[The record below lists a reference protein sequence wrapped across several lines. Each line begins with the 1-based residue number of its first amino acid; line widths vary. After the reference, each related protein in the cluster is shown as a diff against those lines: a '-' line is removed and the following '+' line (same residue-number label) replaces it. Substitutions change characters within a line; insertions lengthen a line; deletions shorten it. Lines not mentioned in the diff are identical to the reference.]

1 MKIKESMVKI
11 TTIAVAALAMPFALF
26 AGRDANGD
34 ISSIEPVKYAGVDYT
49 RNLGV
54 GEKAYFLVRLV
65 DKGWLQTSGDP
76 VTYPAKT
83 WKFRLHDTSP
93 EALEKLQLVYQPPKI
108 GISVGGRIDAA
119 EYVEVGPVAGQIS
132 GQNPTYPYYTDLYFC
147 YTVKPG
153 DLGLPIKLLNYQGEV
168 PDQGGVKNSDY
179 LFPNVNTKV
188 LSADYLW
195 DLRNDDGD
203 LASCHFIDQDNHPD
217 NVPQAPNAGGPFVDY
232 SLSKANL
239 KVQAIDFDAGTS
251 PTDPTVWRDVYPDI
265 TDFVTTAPAIEGAG
279 GKEGATVWVWSGDA
293 TVFDVASDNPA
304 DIEVVN
310 GTNCL
315 KVAIGPGETRAT
327 FKLKG
332 GSAAENSTA
341 TIYMSSQPCGSY
353 NQVGDFLE
361 DSTVTRT
368 VRVIKAP
375 KPYMSVTDSVGNP
388 NNSIAVSAT
397 TNWWNVTEMKVRFS
411 SPYKDADVE
420 VALQPTVKDFAAI
433 DPLATN
439 VIRIFRSRDDV
450 GDTGAGV
457 SSVVVP
463 KGETEVIFY
472 VCGLGVLPSADL
484 KAPQIEM
491 TPKVVSPAGAE
502 TFFSEGTHKTSTV
515 KVTDKQAPAVT
526 VPTSLPLT
534 GMEGETV
541 TFDVMVQD
549 NWRDLNFAKEKGYTV
564 SVSGGFMETS
574 NDVVFVDGETVTF
587 TLKLPTNL
595 TKDESYKP
603 TLTVKDPVGNA
614 STLVVPL
621 EVQKRPAIPTVKPA
635 LFKTNETGAE
645 RDLRSRFCEG
655 DELNVRF
662 VLEQDG
668 KPVKAGETMLAYLVP
683 LTTGKGS
690 VSSNLIDAAAY
701 TEPVK
706 IQKDAE
712 MSANLPV
719 KLLDGNEKGSTE
731 IEFGVRLTT
740 ESGAPVSTLNYQPLA
755 YAETL
760 TVTNAAPQ
768 LAGVRRGSWEDL
780 DRIIE
785 DGQTTGHYDGQVAV
799 DYPVT
804 FTVKIKDLGLI
815 DATNATTKVMLDAGG
830 NYVEGKN
837 APYEQT
843 QVVATNGV
851 CTFDVYF
858 GAAGTETVRIYAID
872 RDQQAVGEEIDA
884 SKHLLGSF
892 TVTVQEAPAVV
903 IEYAPEHPDGVFNEN
918 EGQQGAYFT
927 VKLTDFPAPNDHA
940 AGEKA
945 ISGANPL
952 AVKVTLKKT
961 AGDAGRLALDLST
974 STNILFKSKAEAKA
988 GKIVRFDMSNIN
1000 GGMDNPSY
1008 FEATARVTTNDKHNS
1023 YDIAWSDW
1031 YSPSETVL
1039 FAVQNIAPYDLKLS
1053 SAKAG
1058 ISFGVTNTWT
1068 AGESVTLQWTVKDI
1082 ANDLT
1087 NGNFTVGWTGI
1098 FDEGGQ
1104 TQMTLTNGWPIVGS
1118 TANSTAK
1125 GTFTFVVPDAALT
1138 EVTVTA
1144 DDGEGGSAVPYTFW
1158 IRVVPTKKVILT
1170 PTGPAEKLKVTRYLT
1185 QDGLGRGHV
1194 YATDGTGKYLSL
1206 QFQQTWYYN
1215 EGAQQAHV
1223 YAAGYPAAESPAYDD
1238 GKLITGISGVPLDPD
1253 GNVAA
1258 VGATEFYDYSGE
1270 NDNYFYAWVTVDPE
1284 THQGTVGA
1292 PDPKKSPSALADQ
1305 FFDLDN
1311 EGGNKSSYKA
1321 TEVGVLFSKEKY
1333 PADNGGDMNWDGI
1346 PDIYMMKVWR
1356 GAGVSLLE
1364 LIYGDAVGNVADL
1377 KDLAKTNPDEDYLP
1391 GVWRVEGEMAL
1402 VHASEKSYA
1411 PIGHAF
1417 TTVRE
1422 LRGFEPGLNAKDD
1435 LKSDADFSKDELA
1448 AWKAWLIANDATYD
1462 PTNPPADDD
1471 PFWTPDLSRW
1481 SPEPTGESVRMDPT
1495 TDDTDGDHFS
1505 DGWEYYFWY
1514 LAHVTVPAGT
1524 AKPVNGQ
1531 SYVFERFNAKSFI
1544 FGTAIT
1550 NTEVEAHFNPC
1561 EPRGEKAPGD
1571 FDNDGL
1577 SDYEEYLIGTNP
1589 CHWDTD
1595 GDHMCDA
1602 WEVMMGLDPQS
1613 TSDKAANADGDFM
1626 AAFTT
1631 LGLFG
1636 TEAIGEEVEIERGV
1650 FEIQTNWYF
1659 DVSGQLIEDWDFRP
1673 APGEPGVYVMTQ
1685 TKTIRAL
1692 VVRPFWQDGAMT
1704 AYGREEDMPQ
1714 DPVKNPVI
1722 WYYNFTQNPKW
1733 SLETWW
1739 VTRTFK
1745 AGEKIYQSGPM
1756 KGDYPIPFIM
1766 LHDQVRSIFGFD
1778 PRTGWFRNQNRFVG
1792 SRWEEGEG
1800 ATGKSINTIPYAAY
1814 DEYLLGRYRTLFRIA
1829 YPGEEIKGSGDTWGY
1844 IASKTTVPSVYAEA
1858 SGTNDVGTAGTND
1871 VESANS
1877 KLAELIAQAFKEA
1890 GKPDKGVIQV
1900 HGADTDG
1907 DGVPDGWELYTY
1919 RNPCTAFGQEED
1931 PISEGPS
1938 KLMLPTDI
1946 DDDVL
1951 TYAAEFAGTDS
1962 CNAYKSCESI
1972 YKNHPGK
1979 AKGWYNKFF
1988 PTDPDNGDT
1997 DADGVYDGQEGSSW
2011 VVIGYADDEGSEALE
2026 GLSFIYGQPTDDNST
2041 CIRGGGMNPL
2051 TADTDL
2057 DGLPDAWEMQF
2068 AGLPYDM
2075 AANNYVKPDE
2085 MPPGVGAGMWASV
2098 REDPTFF
2105 DARRLAAGILGK
2117 SLTGVIIL
2125 DGMDATWGGDAY
2137 TDPLDMPARLS
2148 HSYDPLTGTNRD
2160 VDWDHDGLQ
2169 NWQEYLVQAVR
2180 HFRYD
2185 DISTPLMGR
2194 VLEEGP
2200 YHQQNFLDFT
2210 PMMQSAHEF
2219 CLKAA
2224 TTWYDTDVLSIH
2236 TKTNAMVVTEN
2247 PYTHVISTNFT
2258 VTVTTNLLLGSEADF
2273 VLKHMNDAEWL
2284 AAHPGEAINFRYSHP
2299 WTDEGWE
2306 ALGYMAPVTYGF
2318 DRIVCHYNAMYIDWK
2333 TYMRPAVYGKYVSTS
2348 PQKADSDGDGMDDF
2362 YELFHGL
2369 NPLLGADPEAAGS
2382 KDVIAK
2388 AYGMP
2393 VFYNAY
2399 WNEWTHPD
2407 YNRYL
2412 AFHAQIPT
2420 SNRKMPITA
2429 PMAYDPV
2436 LYPWAIGCWA
2446 ADPDGDGLRN
2456 DDERIV
2462 ANQASPQAS
2471 HTDPT
2476 PLWMTDTSKANSYV
2490 SQYYAV
2496 DSTVA
2501 VLPFWLNPNAVG
2513 IAGENYYLVAME
2525 KANSAY
2531 LFSFEENE
2539 GYDTDNDWQPDG
2551 REIVKTVKTM
2561 SSPLNFSDP
2570 DRRQAMYFPGK
2581 DAYVMSRDL
2590 QYRGVDALDLLKQF
2604 TVEAWVR
2611 PEKTGAD
2618 QTIIERSSYY
2628 GGDAITKAGGAI
2640 RANFRIGLAADG
2652 RVYGMFDNNDSIQ
2665 SGLNQPL
2672 SCMRVDGLVLP
2683 LAKWS
2688 HVALTYD
2695 GKALKLYVNGDLCKQ
2710 EPTSLIPANGVTQ
2723 IKQDPTDPSRFP
2735 AYQYGGRAVA
2745 LYVGAR
2751 PKHTKNTV
2759 DRMVPL
2765 YPYFVRNGEHVE
2777 SFANMGEYFNGYVDE
2792 VRIWDGARSGSEI
2805 LSNYRSRMSF
2815 ADVEANRTTVYQ
2827 SWLQGATRNDASG
2840 QAMLPAE
2847 LLHHYNFVTMPGA
2860 VNAADVAKLPGG
2872 FDKAVAQQAE
2882 NDYLSSRNPDMNTHG
2897 LTDPRG
2903 LKDGQAGSYK
2913 FKGGIGVGW
2922 WESCGL
2928 RSTVYSDARVVPWIE
2943 NTVSHLPVMDGSCID
2958 DFFFSEQ
2965 LGGYYTPAMTNGVNK
2980 FVFPNDAMPYPCS
2993 NYWVDR
2999 YVKLFTLNRLFNL
3012 GGDTYEPI
3020 LNMYRYDIRSRFIG
3034 TTDLL
3039 PLGGAYAKTCPQM
3052 WDDGSPADAWE
3063 QTQVDAAGNGLP
3075 DWWEEYARENYCPD
3089 LDPEIPLNWDTAI
3102 NYLGVEMAAYQAYLI
3117 DLARGLQP
3125 DGTLD
3130 SAYASTADVDGD
3142 NIPDWW
3148 ENLWG
3153 VAQYGAEDD
3162 SDNDGLSNYA
3172 EYLLSFGSAP
3182 YGIDNGFPLLN
3193 PTQARSGK
3201 DQLVVDYFLP
3211 GPAEADAIPGNVTVD
3226 AKGKI
3231 HRHFNSHEYLG
3242 EIATDHDFMENWWEK
3257 QYKNTFVN
3265 TGVYDPQLDADEDG
3279 WSNFAECRAAL
3290 WGGNYVADFIDR
3302 YMDNDMHGVSYPEP
3316 AIGIRPYYYGAQ
3328 DVKGVPLVVRTW
3340 TGISPRVDATFIVS
3354 HEAGGATKFV
3364 GGFREETVMR
3374 GFMSPG
3380 SVQPSSVVF
3389 EKALTSSDRTYTW
3402 SWEWYE
3408 EVPQGVASSG
3418 TFEEYKWYLLR
3429 YPHIELTGGELEWTA
3444 FATSVSDA
3452 AGTTAKIIHSATA
3465 TEIGTIDLRTGEWD
3479 LDTGKL
3485 AVSDEDGDK
3494 LGSSI
3499 LRVTYASHI
3508 GENWPQA
3515 VWLSDT
3521 QEFGQG
3527 QVVGK
3532 GRVKEGLN
3540 TVEAFFDLDG
3550 NGQWSDGEPYGVLK
3564 NVEIGWHKVPE
3575 LAIELKDEGVALT
3588 RQSLGDGSGE
3598 AQFVIR
3604 RVTINGESEINDVTV
3619 PQRQLAMR
3627 SVVLDDRP
3635 YLTEADI
3642 MSGNVC
3648 DLDWKWLV
3656 TDATEKLGLELKDIR
3671 TVGYT
3676 VERVTKGADGST
3688 SNSVVGC
3695 FSRQFNTQRS
3705 KPVVKAPAQDKP
3717 VYAARPTFAFSSSD
3731 DTMTAYEIQVFAA
3744 NGVDKVWDS
3753 GVRILPARQ
3762 GLGVGE
3768 YAYTVTPALY
3778 ADCAVTTNGS
3788 TVFHDGSNYVW
3799 RVALMNAKFNDTSD
3813 PACWSEFGK
3822 FQMDVG
3828 NKNRYA
3834 QFATGYGSVAAAVRY
3849 YGPTNVLAGMI
3860 VVEAFENADFTGEPV
3875 ARTRIADVAAIDSIT
3890 DITTTNAFLKGIEP
3904 GTVYLRA
3911 YIDQNNNGKRDNW
3924 ESWGYVNSVGKS
3936 VAAIY
3941 NPVGVGIVDS
3951 LVQVPTCTIY
3961 IEDCDLNGNE
3971 IPDCLESEKFTGGG
3985 DSSGALDGDK
3995 DGLTDDEENG
4005 FGTDST
4011 LWDTDGDGMPDGW
4024 EMEFAGLDPRF
4035 YDADEVTDGDWM
4047 AYAEVEA
4054 TLVTVQNTDDPAD
4067 VTVYVLGE
4075 DVAKKPVRGDTAVGL
4090 PLFETYTYE
4099 VSVGGELQDRFGL
4112 GKEVTLAE
4120 EAGKLYRVTQVS
4132 EGKIVLVHAQV
4143 YDMFGYESGV
4153 AVSSNEHTKAFTA
4166 LDKYLVVRYLEA
4178 IGLASEETM
4187 NLNLTPGQQ
4196 WKDLTLKPLDP
4207 DNDKDG
4213 IADGWEL
4220 YVMFGPNGVGS
4231 CALAEAK
4238 ISPWNFN
4245 DARLASPDGDGL
4257 TLLDEYDGGHL
4268 PTDPWN
4274 LDTDNDG
4281 VIDYYAYQYCLK
4293 GDDAGKDADGDGLSN
4308 YAEYLISEVFGYAKL
4323 DPRNPKT
4330 DGYCI
4335 DYFRKM
4341 GDLYVG
4347 EIFTDHDQV
4356 NDIWESAY
4364 PGSANRYAYDPSRDD
4379 DGDGWSNW
4387 AEAKAGTDP
4396 ETEADVGI
4404 DGYVLA
4410 AYPEPCIETFLTCSG
4425 VADAAAPVVIKAWSQ
4440 KIDPNMTGKAD
4451 AVWHLG
4457 NSEEQASV
4465 GVNTSQKYVGLKPN
4479 GMRTF
4484 NLGPGAIQHGSVR
4497 IAFKDLSYCVA
4508 KLDQYGEIENLS
4520 IGDPDYAKW
4529 YYMAQDREGVLYTI
4543 GGVIAGEQAVGTV
4556 DYETGKVTVNFDA
4569 ERMNGMM
4576 LGDTESVAEGE
4587 GGEAKQE
4594 EKDDSTYDLLNLEQ
4608 SYVIVTW
4615 SSCTTLGSFNQTLY
4629 LSDAGSS
4636 VSSLSG
4642 GYVREGL
4649 NTFVAFVDS
4658 DGNGEYTPGEPF
4670 GVARDVD
4677 VGWDGA
4683 KLRIDLTTMSAITPR
4698 VDIWTGISDRASN
4711 FDKETY
4717 GEYDSRNPA
4726 SDSGTFSGLNLELT
4740 LPEKDSVRVRVVRY
4754 AVDGFFT
4761 YSCGVTN
4768 RVVLDRDFT
4777 RGVDDSF
4784 SEADFLS
4791 SDEFDI
4797 DWQYLKS
4804 EVASPLAGYHYEV
4817 TNMSYLVVLGD
4828 GPVGFTRK
4836 NQTNASDRV
4845 TALLASEGESSGSSS
4860 GASDDSD
4867 AAKPLLVTR
4876 RFERNWSK
4884 PKAIGLREGA
4894 VLHGSRPTFVWSMPD
4909 EEAYAKRFGSSYTA
4923 FRIQVVNTSL
4933 NKLVW
4938 TSDVMRAPAQD
4949 RSGNFVWTAPIYAG
4963 DQTSL
4968 GQVFAKAGNYQ
4979 WRVAMY
4985 NAKFK
4990 PNAKITGD
4998 VWSDPSSFSTSV
5010 DTQQETGDNG
5020 YSSIDVAVK
5029 YTGPEA
5035 VLGQCEN
5042 LAEIK
5047 GKVRLQAFTSPD
5059 FSGDPAA
5066 QGFVTNKLA
5075 LTDATDIRANGRLIG
5090 LKSGTYY
5097 IRAYI
5102 DSNGNFKKDPWESWG
5117 DVKEPVTVKLNQLA
5131 PIVGLYIEDA
5141 DTDSDWVPD
5150 AYEYQYPDKYEIG
5163 RSDASVDPEG
5173 RIILKK
5179 TVYDGI
5185 LEGKAGISRFLS
5197 GATLTLFENF
5207 EAAGLLL
5214 GIGGDTDTST
5224 IDAIRR
5230 AVEKNIEPN
5239 SVKITSLV
5247 VDAGNGTNGK
5257 VILTIGAKATDSIAG
5272 YLFSPIYE
5280 LPTSTTVEIKVYRKE
5295 NLATANWGD
5304 PVKTETVTI
5313 DGSTMTERI
5322 EVPLAGVDFNSGFYK
5337 VEIVQ

>member
-574 NDVVFVDGETVTF
+574 NNVVFVDGETVTF

-1364 LIYGDAVGNVADL
+1364 LVYGDAVGNVADL
-1377 KDLAKTNPDEDYLP
+1377 KDLANTNPDEDYLP

-1531 SYVFERFNAKSFI
+1531 SYVFERFNARSFI

-1636 TEAIGEEVEIERGV
+1636 TEAIGEEVEIEKGV

-1659 DVSGQLIEDWDFRP
+1659 DVSGQLIEDWDFRQ

-1778 PRTGWFRNQNRFVG
+1778 PRTGWFRNQNRFVA
-1792 SRWEEGEG
+1792 SRWEGGEG
-1800 ATGKSINTIPYAAY
+1800 ATGRSINTIPYAAY
-1814 DEYLLGRYRTLFRIA
+1814 DEYLLGRYRTLFSIA
-1829 YPGEEIKGSGDTWGY
+1829 YPGEQIKGSGDTWGY

-1858 SGTNDVGTAGTND
+1858 SGTND

-1919 RNPCTAFGQEED
+1919 RNPCMAFGQEED

-1938 KLMLPTDI
+1938 RLMLPTDI

-2348 PQKADSDGDGMDDF
+2348 PQTADSDGDGMDDF

-2369 NPLLGADPEAAGS
+2369 NPLLGADPEAAGN

-2462 ANQASPQAS
+2462 VNQASPQAS

-2490 SQYYAV
+2490 SQYYGV

-2513 IAGENYYLVAME
+2513 IAGESYYLVAME

-2723 IKQDPTDPSRFP
+2723 IRQDPTDPSRFP

-3619 PQRQLAMR
+3619 PQRQLATR
-3627 SVVLDDRP
+3627 TVVLDDRA

-3642 MSGNVC
+3642 LSGNVC

-4245 DARLASPDGDGL
+4245 DARLASPDGDDL

-4268 PTDPWN
+4268 PTDPWS
-4274 LDTDNDG
+4274 LDTDHDG
-4281 VIDYYAYQYCLK
+4281 IIDSLAYLYRIK
-4293 GDDAGKDADGDGLSN
+4293 SPEEAADDADGDGLSN
-4308 YAEYLISEVFGYAKL
+4308 YAEYLITEVFGLATV
-4323 DPRNPKT
+4323 DPLNPKT
-4330 DGYCI
+4330 SDGIADAYKKCG
-4335 DYFRKM
+4335 K
-4341 GDLYVG
+4341 G
-4347 EIFTDHDQV
+4347 EFYLGEVFSDHDQMG
-4356 NDIWESAY
+4356 DGIEDTF
-4364 PGSANRYAYDPSRDD
+4364 GTSRVQFDAFDD
-4379 DGDGWSNW
+4379 SDGNGWSNYADIRAYVGSPMVRLFDVETTDGLVVTNW
-4387 AEAKAGTDP
+4387 FEAP
-4396 ETEADVGI
+4396 E
-4404 DGYVLA
+4404 YVLDGH
-4410 AYPEPCIETFLTCSG
+4410 PVPTLKLNLSFDSRI
-4425 VADAAAPVVIKAWSQ
+4425 VALDSTNAVVTVKAF
-4440 KIDPNMTGKAD
+4440 TGGRAAD
-4451 AVWHLG
+4451 AVW
-4457 NSEEQASV
+4457 
-4465 GVNTSQKYVGLKPN
+4465 TRGLTRAEFEK
-4479 GMRTF
+4479 GEVTF
-4484 NLGPGAIQHGSVR
+4484 ELKR
-4497 IAFKDLSYCVA
+4497 
-4508 KLDQYGEIENLS
+4508 
-4520 IGDPDYAKW
+4520 
-4529 YYMAQDREGVLYTI
+4529 
-4543 GGVIAGEQAVGTV
+4543 AV
-4556 DYETGKVTVNFDA
+4556 K
-4569 ERMNGMM
+4569 
-4576 LGDTESVAEGE
+4576 
-4587 GGEAKQE
+4587 
-4594 EKDDSTYDLLNLEQ
+4594 
-4608 SYVIVTW
+4608 
-4615 SSCTTLGSFNQTLY
+4615 
-4629 LSDAGSS
+4629 
-4636 VSSLSG
+4636 

-4649 NTFVAFVDS
+4649 NDFVCYLGEDS
-4658 DGNGEYTPGEPF
+4658 IYQPGLMPYGTVQ
-4670 GVARDVD
+4670 GVN
-4677 VGWDGA
+4677 VGWSGA
-4683 KLRIDLTTMSAITPR
+4683 SFAIRLTPFSPIFARLDLYTGGEGGGEASASPDDRITAFGEACGDTMWAVPGNASSNDVSVIPLT
-4698 VDIWTGISDRASN
+4698 AS
-4711 FDKETY
+4711 EH
-4717 GEYDSRNPA
+4717 
-4726 SDSGTFSGLNLELT
+4726 
-4740 LPEKDSVRVRVVRY
+4740 VRVVPYEVGGTLTDGAMYEKDRKLVRL
-4754 AVDGFFT
+4754 VDL
-4761 YSCGVTN
+4761 VPN
-4768 RVVLDRDFT
+4768 RVVAEFD
-4777 RGVDDSF
+4777 VDPQDKYYL
-4784 SEADFLS
+4784 SEADFLG
-4791 SDEFDI
+4791 DGKFDI
-4797 DWQYLKS
+4797 DWDGFRDEIQNNDNVSRAVGDVTSVKYRLVLGREGSLGAESNLDDQSSARAFALLIERRYEPTASRTKPSQLKS
-4804 EVASPLAGYHYEV
+4804 AGI
-4817 TNMSYLVVLGD
+4817 L
-4828 GPVGFTRK
+4828 
-4836 NQTNASDRV
+4836 
-4845 TALLASEGESSGSSS
+4845 S
-4860 GASDDSD
+4860 GA
-4867 AAKPLLVTR
+4867 
-4876 RFERNWSK
+4876 
-4884 PKAIGLREGA
+4884 
-4894 VLHGSRPTFVWSMPD
+4894 RPTFSWRLD
-4909 EEAYAKRFGSSYTA
+4909 EPQTVQGYAASSALYGCSYTA
-4923 FRIQVVNTSL
+4923 FQLQVRDKAGAVVYDSG
-4933 NKLVW
+4933 VR
-4938 TSDVMRAPAQD
+4938 RAPAQKND
-4949 RSGNFVWTAPIYAG
+4949 GTFEWTAPLCAG
-4963 DQTSL
+4963 DLTAEKK
-4968 GQVFAKAGNYQ
+4968 VFGPTGDWT

-4990 PNAKITGD
+4990 PSTREATNGWSAD
-4998 VWSDPSSFSTSV
+4998 VPFSTAVCS
-5010 DTQQETGDNG
+5010 QQEVNDKG
-5020 YSSIDVAVK
+5020 YGSIDVVVRYA
-5029 YTGPEA
+5029 GPSA
-5035 VLGQCEN
+5035 VLAKCADVGQ
-5042 LAEIK
+5042 LK
-5047 GKVRLQAFTSPD
+5047 GLVRVQAFDTPD
-5059 FSGDPAA
+5059 FSGDPLAATVATNAA
-5066 QGFVTNKLA
+5066 QLA
-5075 LTDATDIRANGRLIG
+5075 DTADIVSAVRLVG
-5090 LKSGTYY
+5090 LKMGGVYY
-5097 IRAYI
+5097 VRAFI
-5102 DSNGNFKKDPWESWG
+5102 DSNGNGVKDDWESWG
-5117 DVKEPVTVKLNQLA
+5117 CVNFLGEQADDISAPKAVALEVSSVKAPVC
-5131 PIVGLYIEDA
+5131 GLFIDDA
-5141 DTDSDWVPD
+5141 DTDGDYLPD
-5150 AYEYQYPDKYEIG
+5150 AWEYAKAGWTGAWEHVKDLE
-5163 RSDASVDPEG
+5163 SASVDPDGKIVFRGSTYEG
-5173 RIILKK
+5173 I
-5179 TVYDGI
+5179 
-5185 LEGKAGISRFLS
+5185 AGISS
-5197 GATLTLFENF
+5197 GLPGASLTVFNNLTV
-5207 EAAGLLL
+5207 AAEMLGLT
-5214 GIGGDTDTST
+5214 GQTTIG
-5224 IDAIRR
+5224 AIRA
-5230 AVEKNIEPN
+5230 AVKKNVVKD

-5247 VDAGNGTNGK
+5247 FDQANGEIILMVDAEVAESVAGK
-5257 VILTIGAKATDSIAG
+5257 LLTQWYTIDPSDEVEVTVKVFKVDSLG
-5272 YLFSPIYE
+5272 KNWPDVPE
-5280 LPTSTTVEIKVYRKE
+5280 VTKTVRFGK
-5295 NLATANWGD
+5295 NAQ
-5304 PVKTETVTI
+5304 TVTVDL
-5313 DGSTMTERI
+5313 DGDYS
-5322 EVPLAGVDFNSGFYK
+5322 SGFFK
-5337 VEIVQ
+5337 VVVEQ